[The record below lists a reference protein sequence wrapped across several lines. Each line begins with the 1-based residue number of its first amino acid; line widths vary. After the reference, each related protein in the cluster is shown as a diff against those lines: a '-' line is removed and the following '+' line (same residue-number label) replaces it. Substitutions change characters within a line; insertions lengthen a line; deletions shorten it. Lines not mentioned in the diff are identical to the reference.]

1 MPKTKNV
8 YFDML
13 TFPLITVVAYFL
25 TKNSVTK
32 GISLQITLLLLL
44 ILLGYTFF
52 IKGKDKTKDYSKSYI
67 YLLTTFFLFLIGS
80 TGWSFSPFFFVLYLL
95 AVMIA
100 FVFSMS
106 ISLTFVAVL
115 VVLFSFSIG
124 EVDLAYDFMVVLS
137 LVTVLPLS
145 YFLRKEYIRLKQASK
160 EILILEE
167 QKKVYKEKVDE
178 ILANRVNNFSVNIR
192 QPINDA
198 KQLSYMIKKTDKK
211 AEVDEIASKVIATSD
226 EALRF
231 LEEFEEDVTGKKLLS
246 SPKKS

>member
-1 MPKTKNV
+1 MKAKNT
-8 YFDML
+8 YLNML
-13 TFPLITVVAYFL
+13 VFPIITIVTFFL

-32 GISLQITLLLLL
+32 GLSLQLTLLLLL

-52 IKGKDKTKDYSKSYI
+52 IKGKDKAKDYSKSYI

-106 ISLTFVAVL
+106 ISLAFVAVL
-115 VVLFSFSIG
+115 VILFSFSIG

-167 QKKVYKEKVDE
+167 QKKAYQGKVEE

-198 KQLSYMIKKTDKK
+198 KQMAYMIKKTEKK
-211 AEVDEIASKVIATSD
+211 SDVDATASKIIATAD

-231 LEEFEEDVTGKKLLS
+231 LKEFEEDVTGKRLLS